1 MPLLGAHMSI
11 SGGLDLAFSRILE
24 IGGEALQIYTR
35 NQRQWRCPAL
45 TEEAALRFRERREE
59 SGSMP
64 VAAHDAYLI
73 NLASA
78 DTVTL
83 RQSVSAFADELRRAS
98 RLSIPFL
105 IAHPGSHLGTGT
117 SAGIKRFVNHLD
129 RAITLAEIQDVT
141 VLLEITAGQG
151 TNLGSSFEEI
161 GSMITLS
168 HFGRLLGVCFDTCHA
183 FAAGY
188 DIRTPETYSATLESF
203 DLAIGLDRIRFFHL
217 NDSKLPLG
225 SRVDR
230 HEHIGKGKIGLE
242 CFRLL
247 LNDSRFQSHP
257 MVLETPKGKD
267 LRSDRENL
275 KVLRSL
281 LNSTS
286 QEICLRSR
294 SMGRRKNLQST

>member
-1 MPLLGAHMSI
+1 
-11 SGGLDLAFSRILE
+11 
-24 IGGEALQIYTR
+24 
-35 NQRQWRCPAL
+35 
-45 TEEAALRFRERREE
+45 
-59 SGSMP
+59 MP

-73 NLASA
+73 NLASP
-78 DTVTL
+78 DPVTL

-105 IAHPGSHLGTGT
+105 IAHPGSHLGKGT
-117 SAGIKRFVNHLD
+117 DAGIKSFVNHLD
-129 RAITLAEIQDVT
+129 LAITLAENRDVT

-161 GSMITLS
+161 GSMINLS
-168 HFGRLLGVCFDTCHA
+168 RFGALLGVCFDTCHA

-188 DIRTPETYSATLESF
+188 DIRTHETYSATLETF
-203 DLAIGLDRIRFFHL
+203 DLAIGLDRIKFFHL

-242 CFRLL
+242 SFRLL
-247 LNDSRFQSHP
+247 LNDLRFKYHP
-257 MVLETPKGKD
+257 MVLETPKGTD
-267 LRSDRENL
+267 LRNDRQNL

-281 LNSTS
+281 LNSAT
-286 QEICLRSR
+286 QETVRRSR
-294 SMGRRKNLQST
+294 PTGRRKNLCNTLAV

>member
-129 RAITLAEIQDVT
+129 RAIT
-141 VLLEITAGQG
+141 
-151 TNLGSSFEEI
+151 
-161 GSMITLS
+161 
-168 HFGRLLGVCFDTCHA
+168 
-183 FAAGY
+183 
-188 DIRTPETYSATLESF
+188 
-203 DLAIGLDRIRFFHL
+203 
-217 NDSKLPLG
+217 
-225 SRVDR
+225 
-230 HEHIGKGKIGLE
+230 
-242 CFRLL
+242 
-247 LNDSRFQSHP
+247 
-257 MVLETPKGKD
+257 
-267 LRSDRENL
+267 
-275 KVLRSL
+275 
-281 LNSTS
+281 
-286 QEICLRSR
+286 
-294 SMGRRKNLQST
+294 RRM